1 MSRLPSLF
9 AALAL
14 FGCESQL
21 LVNEPLPH
29 VDAGLFGDA
38 GRNTRRDAAA
48 PKPDEEEEPVEGEEE
63 EPVEGEEEPV
73 EGEDASKP
81 ATGNDAAVPE
91 SDGGGGEE
99 PPLESKIAGS
109 GLEAKCSSYGTAK
122 GGMCAGYYCGITIET
137 LAAEYKPGNKCD
149 TTPEKICDGQ
159 LTRDVAKCARDTK
172 SNPLNALDTTE
183 QIREKTATCIMKIPA
198 NADTEPDCL
207 DCFLDA
213 AQCASDNCL
222 TQCLTGDSATCD
234 KCRLDNDC
242 NQPVPS
248 CAGFPTPF

>member
-14 FGCESQL
+14 FGCESNL
-21 LVNEPLPH
+21 IINEPLPH

-38 GRNTRRDAAA
+38 GRSPRRDAAA
-48 PKPDEEEEPVEGEEE
+48 PRPDDEEEPVEGEEPVESE
-63 EPVEGEEEPV
+63 EPVEGEE
-73 EGEDASKP
+73 DASLP
-81 ATGNDAAVPE
+81 PSGDDAATE
-91 SDGGGGEE
+91 TDAGGGSEE
-99 PPLESKIAGS
+99 PALESKIKGT
-109 GLEAKCSSYGTAK
+109 GLASKCSSYGLQK
-122 GGMCAGYYCGITIET
+122 DGVCAGYYCGISLED

-149 TTPEKICDGQ
+149 TTPERICDGQ
-159 LTRDVAKCARDTK
+159 LTRDVGRCARATK
-172 SNPLNALDTTE
+172 SNPFFELQGEAVVREETQRCVLAAEGNEDVTE
-183 QIREKTATCIMKIPA
+183 E
-198 NADTEPDCL
+198 CL
-207 DCFLDA
+207 ACFLDA

-234 KCRLDNDC
+234 KCRLDNNC